1 MWQLP
6 FPPPH
11 LLQEAASECQAA
23 KANPFLSPF
32 YSPLPERGSWLHSIE
47 HPQALAMSWGDRG
60 APCMQGSQCGPQ
72 ASWEG
77 H

>member
-11 LLQEAASECQAA
+11 LLQEAASECQTA
-23 KANPFLSPF
+23 KANPSLSPL

-47 HPQALAMSWGDRG
+47 HPQALAVS
-60 APCMQGSQCGPQ
+60 
-72 ASWEG
+72 
-77 H
+77 